1 MQLYKEDKI
10 TVRPDLIGKEAEE
23 NAKKILKVSPTQ
35 MRRIFNQFKALNNRV
50 EKEGWGK
57 IEPLVKLQKAQL
69 EYTIRRGQKSA
80 QKDEKIEW
88 DTLKNILKE
97 ALDSVQNDKDYRVIT
112 LYIEAL
118 YAYYYAN
125 TTKRV

>member
-35 MRRIFNQFKALNNRV
+35 MRRIFNQFKALNNRI
-50 EKEGWGK
+50 EKEGWGR

-88 DTLKNILKE
+88 DILKNILKK

>member
-35 MRRIFNQFKALNNRV
+35 MRRIFNQFKALNNRI
-50 EKEGWGK
+50 EKEGWGR

>member
-35 MRRIFNQFKALNNRV
+35 MRRIFNQFKALNNRI
-50 EKEGWGK
+50 EKEGWGR

-88 DTLKNILKE
+88 DILKNILKE

>member
-35 MRRIFNQFKALNNRV
+35 MRRIFNQFKALNNRI
-50 EKEGWGK
+50 EKEGWGR

-80 QKDEKIEW
+80 QKDEKIEL
-88 DTLKNILKE
+88 DILKNILKE